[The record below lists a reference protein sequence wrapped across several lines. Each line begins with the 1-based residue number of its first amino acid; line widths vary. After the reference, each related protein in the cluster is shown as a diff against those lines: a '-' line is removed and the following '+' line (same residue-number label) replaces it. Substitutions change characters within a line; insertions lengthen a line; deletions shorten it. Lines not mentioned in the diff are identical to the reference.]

1 MNTNSMFVRNIIEM
15 KNSSL
20 NLFYK
25 SIYSIYFICF
35 IPAIVML
42 NKDNVIF
49 NLITNKFITLTKNK
63 CIIRFKR
70 TFNDV
75 TVSEEI
81 SFCFYNCRNLM
92 ISNIKLIRLFTI
104 VRMQSMKIMDMLIR

>member
-1 MNTNSMFVRNIIEM
+1 MFVRNIIKM

-20 NLFYK
+20 NLFNK

-35 IPAIVML
+35 IPTIVML

-49 NLITNKFITLTKNK
+49 NLITNKFIILTKNK
-63 CIIRFKR
+63 CVIRFKR
-70 TFNDV
+70 KFNNV

-81 SFCFYNCRNLM
+81 SFCFYNCRSLM

-104 VRMQSMKIMDMLIR
+104 VCMKSMKIMDMLIR